1 MAGVDLPTVQAFMGH
16 KTIAMTMRYTH
27 LVPGHKRIAMTVF
40 DRVQD
45 KAPSIFPTGMQNV
58 DRRAV

>member
-1 MAGVDLPTVQAFMGH
+1 MVGVDLPTVQAFMGH

-27 LVPGHKRIAMTVF
+27 LVPGPKRIAMTVL
-40 DRVQD
+40 DCVQD